1 MESVG
6 LVSGIGVKVGL
17 AVALAVGATAA
28 ARYLHLARHGWRP
41 GRGGRLRVLET
52 AVLGQNRAVHLVSV
66 GRRTLFIASTASQ
79 VVMLADVTA
88 EQEPVASG
96 AATSRGQASRLC
108 RDFASFASTLGQLLG
123 PTRRATS
130 QNDGAQAHTRTE
142 RLLEAARALRGTE
155 SGGWV
160 G

>member
-28 ARYLHLARHGWRP
+28 ARYFHLARHGWRP
-41 GRGGRLRVLET
+41 GRGALRVLET

-66 GRRTLFIASTASQ
+66 GRRTLFIASTPSQ

-96 AATSRGQASRLC
+96 AAASRGQVSRLHREFSTFASR
-108 RDFASFASTLGQLLG
+108 LGQLLG
-123 PTRRATS
+123 PAKRGAT
-130 QNDGAQAHTRTE
+130 QNHGAESHTRAE
-142 RLLEAARALRGTE
+142 RLLEAARALRGTQ
-155 SGGWV
+155 SGGWI